1 MRSVGYVWVPAATD
15 EVANAP
21 FAVHVFV
28 TVGIPATDWINPSPL
43 AGGAAQ
49 LGLEPSY
56 AT

>member
-1 MRSVGYVWVPAATD
+1 MGYVSVPVGVV
-15 EVANAP
+15 EGANAP

-28 TVGIPATDWINPSPL
+28 TVGVPATDWIKPSPL

-49 LGLEPSY
+49 LGLAPSY